1 MRPSPQPHH
10 LAACLLLAALPL
22 AALADTP
29 GSLIRASE
37 LKAKP
42 FIDAATVTSLP
53 DNAPLTVIGN
63 QGGWSQVK
71 TKDGSTGW
79 VRLLNIKL
87 TKADDG
93 RSDGNT
99 LSQIGGVIRTG
110 TTKSAA
116 TTGAKGLTK
125 EDIANSRPNPAE
137 VQKLETFKLKPT
149 DIDRFAASRK
159 LTAKNV
165 PEL

>member
-1 MRPSPQPHH
+1 MRQPSLPRH
-10 LAACLLLAALPL
+10 LLAILLAGLPFF
-22 AALADTP
+22 ALADSQ

-42 FIDAATVTSLP
+42 FIDAPTVASLP
-53 DNAPLTVIGN
+53 DNAPVTVVAN

-79 VRLLNIKL
+79 VRLLNVKL

-93 RSDGNT
+93 KSDGNT

-125 EDIANSRPNPAE
+125 EDIANSRPNPSE
-137 VQKLETFKLKPT
+137 VQKLETFKLRPV
-149 DIDRFAASRK
+149 DVDRFAASRK
-159 LTAKNV
+159 LNAKNV